1 MEPHSGLLQG
11 LVFGLVTVVAP
22 HHLGTLLTLSSAA
35 SYGAAFRV
43 GMAWGLGHSCGTA
56 LVAAVLVLAHQ
67 LIEVDVESWEHYGNY
82 LIGASMILCAL
93 YFAVSEASFVKRE
106 AGGSFTAQACSCHG
120 GPAATAAAA
129 PAASSVGGRSAG
141 PHSCCT
147 ATEEDGLCWKPC
159 TEENLEVQPLLPASE
174 KLSRQEQTAEAQ
186 TWWQQ
191 AWAERDA
198 KGALL
203 GIFQGAC
210 CPMGMLG
217 VSFLANLPTASVAG
231 FLIISM
237 LVSAFGTATLAVA
250 WALLTARG
258 LGTHLSPQAMYRAS
272 CGFTMALGAIW
283 IICNYCGVLDK
294 LDYTEGFHHHGMHQH

>member
-82 LIGASMILCAL
+82 LIGASMMLCAL
-93 YFAVSEASFVKRE
+93 YFVVSETSFVMQE
-106 AGGSFTAQACSCHG
+106 ADGSFTAQPCCCHG
-120 GPAATAAAA
+120 GPAAPAAAV
-129 PAASSVGGRSAG
+129 PADTRVGGEA
-141 PHSCCT
+141 
-147 ATEEDGLCWKPC
+147 AEEDGLYCKPC
-159 TEENLEVQPLLPASE
+159 TEDDLEVRPLLPASE
-174 KLSRQEQTAEAQ
+174 KLSDGEQTAEAQ
-186 TWWQQ
+186 TWWQRS
-191 AWAERDA
+191 WAERDA

-217 VSFLANLPTASVAG
+217 VSFLANLPSASVAG
-231 FLIISM
+231 FLIVFM

-250 WALLTARG
+250 WAFLTAHG
-258 LGTHLSPQAMYRAS
+258 LGTHLSPRAVYRAS
-272 CGFTMALGAIW
+272 CGFTMALGVVW
-283 IICNYCGVLDK
+283 IICNYYGVLDM
-294 LDYTEGFHHHGMHQH
+294 LDYTEGLH